1 MKIKQIIGSI
11 KFEESC
17 NIFCQLQLKQK
28 IYDFIKPT
36 CKNKQVLS
44 VLFL

>member
-1 MKIKQIIGSI
+1 M
-11 KFEESC
+11 KFEE
-17 NIFCQLQLKQK
+17 NYEIFCQLQLKQK